1 MNHYSSPK
9 FLSLFPAFFLFFI
22 LAYNSAAAQNTAQAE
37 TKYVRVDIGHGGLH
51 CPFLGPQ
58 MEKKIKELGDVNNY
72 KMYRQESYATFELPV
87 EKPVTDAD
95 IRQVA
100 IKVGYPE
107 ADVSVV
113 ISDTPPVNQ
122 Q

>member
-1 MNHYSSPK
+1 MKQNYFPK
-9 FLSLFPAFFLFFI
+9 VLNLFPVFFFSFI
-22 LAYNSAAAQNTAQAE
+22 LAHNGVAQNTPEAQ

-58 MEKKIKELGDVNNY
+58 MVKKIKEMCEASNMQIY
-72 KMYRQESYATFELPV
+72 KEQSYATFELPATSV
-87 EKPVTDAD
+87 VSDAE

-113 ISDTPPVNQ
+113 ISDMAPPDQ